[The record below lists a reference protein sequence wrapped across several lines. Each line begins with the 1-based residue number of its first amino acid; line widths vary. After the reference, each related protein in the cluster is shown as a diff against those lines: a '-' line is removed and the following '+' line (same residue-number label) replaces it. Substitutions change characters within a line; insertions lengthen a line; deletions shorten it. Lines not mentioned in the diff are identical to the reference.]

1 MTLKESINIDTL
13 VEQLAAAKARI
24 QMVAPVK
31 LVALSPNLLTM
42 MQATGPSTSTR
53 PNRRE
58 GTIATRLLEASISME
73 TGSRMIPKAGCG
85 VSRHVH

>member
-1 MTLKESINIDTL
+1 MTLKESISIDTL
-13 VEQLAAAKARI
+13 VEQLAAVKARI

-73 TGSRMIPKAGCG
+73 TGSRMIPKAECG
-85 VSRHVH
+85 VPRHVH